1 MNIFKFTQGQPVSQS
16 RFTARGHWAMGT
28 VQIRQLILVG
38 PEEDQRSSCG
48 LMMWEREGGLSA
60 GRGSVPRRRA
70 QCRGGRPTSSD
81 RAAGS
86 VPPLCRGSGLS
97 AAASA
102 RHCAGAAG
110 SVPPLCRS
118 VPPSLSAGAAGSVP
132 GRRAQCWGGGPV
144 PCRWARCRGGWLTG
158 SAAVQCR
165 GGGLSAAVQC
175 RGGGLSA
182 GAAGSVPGR
191 DGAGGPELSGPLGI
205 GTGPDTKH

>member
-1 MNIFKFTQGQPVSQS
+1 MHEHFQVYSGSASQS
-16 RFTARGHWAMGT
+16 VTVHTARGHWAMGT

-38 PEEDQRSSCG
+38 PEEEQRSSCG

-60 GRGSVPRRRA
+60 GRGSVQRRRA

-110 SVPPLCRS
+110 SVPPLC
-118 VPPSLSAGAAGSVP
+118 P
-132 GRRAQCWGGGPV
+132 AQC
-144 PCRWARCRGGWLTG
+144 RL
-158 SAAVQCR
+158 AATPQHIRNCKHAPAS
-165 GGGLSAAVQC
+165 LQ
-175 RGGGLSA
+175 
-182 GAAGSVPGR
+182 P
-191 DGAGGPELSGPLGI
+191 
-205 GTGPDTKH
+205 PDCSSMLESLDTTLAITSTC